1 MNHDLV
7 SLVAAC
13 IGITLGLCTLAG
25 LAVRFILMPW
35 LREHLV
41 TPVKE
46 TQHQVTVNGHV
57 SRDPTLLDK
66 VDSLGNDLAATQ
78 EDLRAA
84 ARMFEGHIDRSAGEW
99 GRLWSAIHALE
110 GQHPSPTHRKEP
122 PA

>member
-1 MNHDLV
+1 MNHDDLL

-25 LAVRFILMPW
+25 LAVRFVLMPW

-46 TQHQVTVNGHV
+46 TNHQVTVNGHV

-66 VDSLGNDLAATQ
+66 VDHLQREIGRYR
-78 EDLRAA
+78 EDMQVA

-99 GRLWSAIHALE
+99 GRLWSAIHHLE
-110 GQHPSPTHRKEP
+110 DKEP
-122 PA
+122 S